1 VGAEVLVTSFARSSR
16 LAGSGASV
24 AQRWGPSSWDGASAA
39 VYFFPERL
47 FAIYLIMAVVLLF
60 RPQGLFG
67 RSVRRI

>member
-1 VGAEVLVTSFARSSR
+1 M
-16 LAGSGASV
+16 